1 MLIAAAFLI
10 NSAGNFVLGVL
21 LSAILGPAEFGRYA
35 TVALAGLTL
44 AGAVFDWLR
53 LSTIRFAGDAQR
65 QASFAA
71 SLEAANLAITL
82 ALFAAAGLAFA
93 LRLDF
98 GLGPLLLFLTPL
110 YTVAISRIDY
120 SAAQFRARDLA
131 RPYAL
136 IFGLRQL
143 FCFLAAAGVA
153 WLRRD
158 AATTVAALAIA
169 NLAAAV
175 ALGPALRVPGAT
187 LAAAKRQ
194 DVWRFFLYAK
204 PLVASFVLYALI
216 SLINRQ
222 VALAHLGAAET
233 GKFAL
238 AFDMSQ
244 RLFQALYALPEIFL
258 FQHALKLDREQ
269 GRAAAEAQLG
279 LNAALALAA
288 FLPVAAGYF
297 ALGPTFEQLIVPQAY
312 RGDFARISLALAP
325 GLICYGAIVIAVH
338 PVFQLAQR
346 TWPVTAA
353 ALLALV
359 VDAALLIFGGAG
371 ASVEGLAH
379 AYSASLVVAAV
390 AAGAMAFRR
399 KAVRPSL
406 GDLAVLAAALV
417 AMVAAVRPINALASP
432 WLAAAAGVSLGGSI
446 YLGILLACDFA
457 GSRSFIVARLRARH
471 RLKFGELS

>member
-1 MLIAAAFLI
+1 MLIAAAFLL

-44 AGAVFDWLR
+44 SGAVFDWLR

-65 QASFAA
+65 QAAFAA
-71 SLEAANLAITL
+71 SLEAANLVITL
-82 ALFAAAGLAFA
+82 TLFAAAGLAFA

-98 GLGPLLLFLTPL
+98 GLGTLLVFLTPL

-120 SAAQFRARDLA
+120 AAAQFRARDLS
-131 RPYAL
+131 RPFAL

-143 FCFLAAAGVA
+143 FCFAAAAGVA
-153 WLRRD
+153 WLKRD
-158 AATTVAALAIA
+158 AAATVAALAIA

-175 ALGPALRVPGAT
+175 ALGPALRVRGAT
-187 LAAAKRQ
+187 LKAASGG

-222 VALAHLGAAET
+222 VALSHLGAAET

-258 FQHALKLDREQ
+258 FQYALKRDREQ
-269 GRAAAEAQLG
+269 GRAAAEAQIG
-279 LNAALALAA
+279 LNASLALAA

-312 RGDFARISLALAP
+312 RGEFARLSLALAP
-325 GLICYGAIVIAVH
+325 GLICYGGIVIAVH

-353 ALLALV
+353 ALLALAT
-359 VDAALLIFGGAG
+359 DAALLLFSDAG

-379 AYSASLVVAAV
+379 AYSASLVVAAI
-390 AAGAMAFRR
+390 AAAAMAFRR
-399 KAVRPSL
+399 KSVRPSL
-406 GDLAVLAAALV
+406 ADLAVLVAALA
-417 AMVAAVRPINALASP
+417 AMVAAVRPFNALASP
-432 WLAAAAGVSLGGSI
+432 WLAAAGGVSLGATI
-446 YLGILLACDFA
+446 YLGILLASDFA
-457 GSRSFIVARLRARH
+457 GARHFLLARLRAR
-471 RLKFGELS
+471 RAIA